1 MNVPQE
7 KVPRKYTEK
16 EEMTLEENLT
26 PEQRIV
32 VCRVFKSVSAKGIS
46 NSRHNKRIEFVE
58 YLESFINRVAWL
70 ALTQREK
77 EKLR

>member
-46 NSRHNKRIEFVE
+46 NS
-58 YLESFINRVAWL
+58 
-70 ALTQREK
+70 
-77 EKLR
+77 